1 MITSPRTRKLYG
13 PDEREMFLASQV
25 LTDGYYLGQTSKIN
39 LVQFIALAYLYNYF
53 DEYEIPFDDGYI
65 KKEDMMKA
73 VN

>member
-1 MITSPRTRKLYG
+1 M
-13 PDEREMFLASQV
+13 